1 MNKGSNLPP
10 ETLRRGGATVGYMV
24 DIEEEEFLFISYFR
38 SYCDGYES
46 RIKLQDVFISN
57 LGVEEGYATLDAL
70 DSFCELIYKKGRRQL
85 IRHDV
90 SCECIGAD
98 ENCLCQL
105 VFSACEE
112 NIDDAK
118 LIGTLIT
125 DAYLAEEITM
135 LARKIGMSIRG
146 YVKSRKPAKNI
157 ANSWITEFS
166 QVN

>member
-1 MNKGSNLPP
+1 MEVRIKQQ
-10 ETLRRGGATVGYMV
+10 
-24 DIEEEEFLFISYFR
+24 EFLYISNFR

-105 VFSACEE
+105 VFSACED
-112 NIDDAK
+112 NLDDAK
-118 LIGTLIT
+118 LIGTLILT
-125 DAYLAEEITM
+125 LF
-135 LARKIGMSIRG
+135 
-146 YVKSRKPAKNI
+146 KNI
-157 ANSWITEFS
+157 KVQSSKLNAINSIDVDLS
-166 QVN
+166 LIQI